1 MRDRKDPHRIL
12 ELVGHDRPPKEIRHT
27 EEGFLDLRGL
37 RLDPV
42 HKEVTLKAGGAEFG
56 YSRSK
61 PLFRSLV
68 LRSIDLRG
76 AFLND
81 SHWTDCT
88 FHGIKL
94 DGASCEGIN
103 FTSSKM
109 DSISFV
115 QTSLRDAHWGVK
127 GFDGPVISKCDF
139 READLRGSTY
149 GHPLFRD
156 CSFINCN
163 LTNVKFR
170 GARFERCTF
179 AGLLDGVWFK
189 GQQEDSDPRT
199 AALRNPLEN
208 VDFSRATLRFVGFTH
223 GIDLTTCKFPGEG
236 YLRIPHPRETYA
248 NVLER
253 VRSSLSGE
261 ARRRAV
267 FYLSGILKGHF
278 REEIPFDILRP
289 EDLLES
295 PMGREAAL
303 GILQAVREVLE
314 TTSDVRGSQ

>member
-94 DGASCEGIN
+94 DGASDRK
-103 FTSSKM
+103 S
-109 DSISFV
+109 V
-115 QTSLRDAHWGVK
+115 V
-127 GFDGPVISKCDF
+127 
-139 READLRGSTY
+139 
-149 GHPLFRD
+149 
-156 CSFINCN
+156 
-163 LTNVKFR
+163 
-170 GARFERCTF
+170 
-179 AGLLDGVWFK
+179 
-189 GQQEDSDPRT
+189 
-199 AALRNPLEN
+199 
-208 VDFSRATLRFVGFTH
+208 
-223 GIDLTTCKFPGEG
+223 
-236 YLRIPHPRETYA
+236 
-248 NVLER
+248 
-253 VRSSLSGE
+253 
-261 ARRRAV
+261 
-267 FYLSGILKGHF
+267 
-278 REEIPFDILRP
+278 
-289 EDLLES
+289 
-295 PMGREAAL
+295 
-303 GILQAVREVLE
+303 
-314 TTSDVRGSQ
+314 